1 MQNSEIENEI
11 LGRAKAGDI
20 QSFEKILFRYE
31 KPVFNFIFAIV
42 RHRQDAEDLT
52 QEVFLKLY
60 KNIRS
65 FNPEYKFQTWLYT
78 IASNVTRDW
87 FRKKM
92 RQPELFLVDDPDSKF
107 ETIDED
113 FSYNKLETTKDIQ
126 DGLNALKPAYRMVLT
141 LFYWQGF
148 GYEEIATIL
157 SLPVNTVKTHISRAK
172 GTLKRI
178 LAGESK

>member
-1 MQNSEIENEI
+1 MQNTEISNEI
-11 LGRAKAGDI
+11 LDRAKAGDM
-20 QSFEKILFRYE
+20 QSFEKILFWYE
-31 KPVFNFIFAIV
+31 KTIFNYVFAIV
-42 RHRQDAEDLT
+42 RHRQDAEDLA
-52 QEVFLKLY
+52 QEVFLRLY
-60 KNIRS
+60 KNIKS

-78 IASNVTRDW
+78 IATNVVRDW
-87 FRKKM
+87 FRKKK
-92 RQPELFLVDDPDSKF
+92 RQPELFLIDDPDSKF

-148 GYEEIATIL
+148 GYEEIAGIL

-172 GTLKRI
+172 GSLKGI
-178 LAGESK
+178 LEGESK